1 MARICQHKIWVT
13 YRPFHSGF
21 YHFKLKYTKKR
32 DDGIINAK
40 IFIITFNLSI
50 FEIFI
55 EKLKLI
61 SLHHKKS
68 RFLHD

>member
-1 MARICQHKIWVT
+1 MVTNMARICHHKIWV
-13 YRPFHSGF
+13 
-21 YHFKLKYTKKR
+21 KYMGTKKR
-32 DDGIINAK
+32 DDGIFNAK
-40 IFIITFNLSI
+40 VFNITFNLSI
-50 FEIFI
+50 FEIFK